1 MPVASGSSHMNVGT
15 TERVVSTFAGTFLMS
30 RGLRQLFRH
39 PISAL
44 ITTATGGAL
53 LYRGLTGYCAVNN
66 AIGRDSSDQETA
78 RPLVIRETIVV
89 NKPRNE
95 VFAIWDHLD
104 NLPLFMQHLQTVER
118 LSDNRSH
125 WVAKALPNFGTIDWY
140 AITTDREEGQ
150 LLRWRSVPG
159 SKVDNAGEVYF
170 RESQNNGTEITAS
183 ISYIAPAG
191 DAGRLVAQML
201 NGVFEQMV
209 HADLRRFKE
218 MLESGKFTSM
228 PTDGMNTF
236 NSRQTEAPISL

>member
-1 MPVASGSSHMNVGT
+1 MPVASGSSHINLGT
-15 TERVVSTFAGTFLMS
+15 TERVVSTFAGTFLLT

-39 PISAL
+39 PITAL
-44 ITTATGGAL
+44 ASSIAGGAL
-53 LYRGLTGYCAVNN
+53 LYRGVTGYCAVNN
-66 AIGRDSSDQETA
+66 AIGRDSSDQEESK
-78 RPLVIRETIVV
+78 PLVIRETIVV
-89 NKPRNE
+89 NKPKNE

-118 LSDNRSH
+118 LSDKRSH
-125 WVAKALPNFGTIDWY
+125 WVAKALPKFGTIDWF
-140 AITTDREEGQ
+140 AETTDRKEGE

-170 RESQNNGTEITAS
+170 RDTQNNGTEITAS

-191 DAGRLVAQML
+191 DAGRLVAQMF
-201 NGVFEQMV
+201 NRVFEQMV

-218 MLESGKFTSM
+218 MLEAGKFSSM
-228 PTDGMNTF
+228 PTDNMNSS